1 MERQPMKS
9 KILQFL
15 CKDCLAAALCA
26 ILVILAVASV
36 TMTCVASQYWTKNP
50 VTDHETWPSASQSE
64 ELLKKKNMEIEERIR
79 DGEMPL
85 AFGAR

>member
-1 MERQPMKS
+1 MKS

-26 ILVILAVASV
+26 ILVMIVIVSV
-36 TMTCVASQYWTKNP
+36 TMTCTASQYWTKNS
-50 VTDHETWPSASQSE
+50 VTDYDTWRSTSQNE

-85 AFGAR
+85 VFGAK